1 MNEYD
6 EGAYGKRHA
15 EIYDKFNTTY
25 DPACIDL
32 LAEFSKGGPAL
43 ELGIGT
49 GRIALPLHKRGV
61 SVQGIDASEEM
72 LAKLRAKPGGTEIG
86 LATVSFAQFDLD
98 KQFSLVYVVAN
109 TFFMLLSQDEQVA
122 CFASVRKHL
131 APDGVFV
138 IEVFVPDPSRFEDGQ
153 TVRAVQL
160 TETEAIFEISQHDP
174 ATQIVTSQ
182 HVWMT
187 AEGFRLYP
195 VKLRYAWP
203 SELDLMA
210 RLAGLSLRHRWS
222 TWSKDAFTS
231 ASKMHTSVYAL
242 D

>member
-1 MNEYD
+1 
-6 EGAYGKRHA
+6 
-15 EIYDKFNTTY
+15 
-25 DPACIDL
+25 
-32 LAEFSKGGPAL
+32 
-43 ELGIGT
+43 
-49 GRIALPLHKRGV
+49 
-61 SVQGIDASEEM
+61 
-72 LAKLRAKPGGTEIG
+72 
-86 LATVSFAQFDLD
+86 
-98 KQFSLVYVVAN
+98 VVAN